1 MLPNK
6 PRGMPRADDRRSA
19 TTRRGILSSGHRKG
33 GHVVRT
39 VGDEFEPRIFST
51 HCPVAIAQIG
61 KLPDTLA
68 DRSIQ
73 ISMKR
78 RTPGEAVSRLRGGH
92 TPELAEAARK
102 ASALMGTN
110 GQVTRL
116 LSEA

>member
-1 MLPNK
+1 MEDAT
-6 PRGMPRADDRRSA
+6 GAVTGARRLEIL
-19 TTRRGILSSGHRKG
+19 TR
-33 GHVVRT
+33 
-39 VGDEFEPRIFST
+39 
-51 HCPVAIAQIG
+51 Q
-61 KLPDTLA
+61 
-68 DRSIQ
+68 
-73 ISMKR
+73 KR

>member
-1 MLPNK
+1 
-6 PRGMPRADDRRSA
+6 
-19 TTRRGILSSGHRKG
+19 
-33 GHVVRT
+33 
-39 VGDEFEPRIFST
+39 
-51 HCPVAIAQIG
+51 
-61 KLPDTLA
+61 
-68 DRSIQ
+68 
-73 ISMKR
+73 MKR

>member
-1 MLPNK
+1 V
-6 PRGMPRADDRRSA
+6 ACFD
-19 TTRRGILSSGHRKG
+19 
-33 GHVVRT
+33 
-39 VGDEFEPRIFST
+39 FEGLAGLKFR
-51 HCPVAIAQIG
+51 
-61 KLPDTLA
+61 TLA